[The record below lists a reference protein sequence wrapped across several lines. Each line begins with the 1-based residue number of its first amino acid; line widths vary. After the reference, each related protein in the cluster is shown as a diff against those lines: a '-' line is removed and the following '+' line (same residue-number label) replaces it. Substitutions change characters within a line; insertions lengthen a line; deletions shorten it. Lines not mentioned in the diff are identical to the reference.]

1 LNVTPTGVK
10 TFFTAMRAPVPGW
23 TASVRA
29 SSVKACW
36 TSMVS
41 PVSTNL

>member
-10 TFFTAMRAPVPGW
+10 TFFTGRISPVVGCM
-23 TASVRA
+23 ASVKA
-29 SSVKACW
+29 SSVNAWC
-36 TSMVS
+36 TSIVS